1 MITDNFRNVSCLLL
15 PDDKDVDDEPD
26 DEGGDK
32 DVLQEDDQDC
42 EPKECR
48 VTPVSIQALRIQ
60 IQSDK
65 KISFVIIF
73 FIIDKRIKQ
82 FNNGINKDFVMKVV
96 TERLEKGWATLFSSL
111 AGHIGDK
118 FGLRGPLYVP

>member
-26 DEGGDK
+26 DEGGDE
-32 DVLQEDDQDC
+32 DVLQEDDQDG
-42 EPKECR
+42 EPKEGR

-82 FNNGINKDFVMKVV
+82 FNNGMNKDFVMKVV
-96 TERLEKGWATLFSSL
+96 T
-111 AGHIGDK
+111 
-118 FGLRGPLYVP
+118 